1 MCGRFTLR
9 APASV
14 VAEQFAVF
22 AMSPFTPR
30 FNIAPTQPAPVVRM
44 SPERELVA
52 LRWGLIP
59 GWAKDPAIG
68 ARLINARAET
78 AAEKPAFRAAM
89 RRRRCLVVADGFYEW
104 QRRGKAKQPYFI
116 HLRDDRPFAF
126 AGLWESWE
134 AADQGPLET
143 CTILTTEPN
152 ALVAPLHDRMP
163 VILQADAYDTWLD
176 PANED
181 VARMATLLRAYPA
194 EAMAAYPV
202 GSYVNSPTHEGAEC
216 IEPVGTLWTGREGT
230 ADEHG

>member
-22 AMSPFTPR
+22 AMPPFTPR

-44 SPERELVA
+44 APERELVA

-68 ARLINARAET
+68 SRLINARAET
-78 AAEKPAFRAAM
+78 VAEKPAFRAAF

-104 QRRGKAKQPYFI
+104 QRRGTAKQPYFI

-134 AADQGPLET
+134 ASGEGPLET

-152 ALVAPLHDRMP
+152 ALVSPLHDRMP
-163 VILQADAYDTWLD
+163 VILPPEAYDAWLD

-181 VARMATLLRAYPA
+181 VGRLATLLRAYPA

-202 GSYVNSPTHEGAEC
+202 GAYVNSPTHDGAKC
-216 IEPVGTLWTGREGT
+216 IEPVEM
-230 ADEHG
+230 